1 MKKLSIILFILV
13 LPCWLFSQEGQVI
26 RDKSKKKYIIYN
38 KDAESKIINEIPD
51 LRVSDVSFSDSNDNS
66 VLEGGE
72 HGEIKILLRNNGPG
86 IAKGVY
92 VSASAADAEKAG
104 IIIDKEILAGE
115 IMPDFYKEIKI
126 PVEAKSDITER
137 TCLIYLYAVDE
148 NGFKSPTADLSIKL
162 TSRLKPEVKV
172 ASAIFGED
180 AGELFQ
186 KNFPIKLSIRVKNYG
201 TGVAEKTTV
210 KFELPNE
217 NCVMLGETDT
227 YFIDKLEPGNIQ
239 EFLYIFTATSRYETN
254 TIPVQVRLKTEG
266 MKYRNDTTLIADLAS
281 ESPVIVK
288 PADDALNLQG
298 KYYALIMGVNEYDDQ
313 YITDLDQ
320 PMKDAEKVYTVL
332 TRFYTFEKENV
343 KYLRNPTRADIISA
357 MDELERNITE
367 NDNLFIFF
375 AGHGYWDERSDKGYW
390 LPSDASRSN
399 TVNWIRNTSI
409 SEYMASIKSRH
420 TLLVADA
427 CFSGGIFKTRRAFSM
442 PDMAVKR
449 LYDLPSR
456 KAMTSGTLKEV
467 PDKSVFVEYFVKRLE
482 ENLKKYLPSEQLFF
496 SFKPAVLNN
505 SDNVPQ
511 FGIIKNSGDEGGD
524 FIFIR
529 R

>member
-1 MKKLSIILFILV
+1 MKKLSIILFILI

-26 RDKSKKKYIIYN
+26 RDKSKKKYIIYS
-38 KDAESKIINEIPD
+38 KDTESKIIGELPN
-51 LRVSDVSFSDSNDNS
+51 LRIIDVSFSDSNNNS
-66 VLEGGE
+66 ILEGGE
-72 HGEIKILLRNNGPG
+72 QGEIKLLLRNNGPG
-86 IAKGVY
+86 FAKGVY
-92 VSASAADAEKAG
+92 VSVSTADDKNADILIEK
-104 IIIDKEILAGE
+104 IIPVGE
-115 IMPDFYKEIKI
+115 IVPDYFKEVKI
-126 PVEAKSDITER
+126 PVEAESDITER
-137 TCLIYLYAVDE
+137 TCLVYLHAVDE
-148 NGFKSPTADLSIKL
+148 NGFKSDIADLSIKL
-162 TSRLKPEVKV
+162 SSRLRPDVRV
-172 ASAIFGED
+172 SSAIFGED

-186 KNFPIKLSIRVKNYG
+186 KNFPIKLSIRIKNFG

-210 KFELPNE
+210 NFVLPNE
-217 NCVMLGETDT
+217 NCVMLGETDS
-227 YFIDKLEPGNIQ
+227 YFIDKFEPGKIQ

-254 TIPVQVRLKTEG
+254 SIPVQVRLKAEG
-266 MKYRNDTTLIADLAS
+266 MKYRNDTTLIADLAPK
-281 ESPVIVK
+281 SPEMAK

-298 KYYALIMGVNEYDDQ
+298 KYFALIMGVNEYDDQ
-313 YITDLDQ
+313 YITDLDK
-320 PMKDAEKVYTVL
+320 PMKDAERVYDVL

-511 FGIIKNSGDEGGD
+511 FGIIKNAGDEGGD